1 MPFETPI
8 TIRDAVEHIQQRD
21 YLLPGIQREFV
32 WQPDQI
38 CRLFDS
44 LVRGYPIGSFL
55 FWRVNEDRKADYQ
68 FYEFI
73 RDYHAQTGRHN
84 PKASLLPGGG
94 ATAILDGQQR
104 LTSLYLG
111 LLGTYTERRKYS
123 RQNSER
129 SYRKGR
135 LYLNLAHVAQSEE
148 AVFDFRFL
156 ESETMFIKEGSNFW
170 FRVGDI
176 LSFKRTTD
184 VFTFIIEHK
193 LTESQYPQTC
203 LVELHRAITELPLIN
218 YFTEVE
224 QDLDRV
230 LNIFVRINSDGTP
243 LSHSDLL
250 LSIASAQWKERD
262 AREAIHALVDAING
276 EYGDFVFHRDFVL
289 KSCLMLAEVD
299 LRWKVANFNRTNML
313 MIENLWPK
321 IERAIRLAV
330 ETVSSFGF
338 TGKTLASSNAI
349 IPIVYYLFQ
358 RGSPSGF
365 ADSAAFR
372 TERARV
378 QRWLNIVLLKR
389 TFGGVPDNVL
399 RRMRDVIS
407 VNHDS
412 FPDAAIVADLD
423 ETPFALSFRKGEL
436 AALLDGRYGGAY
448 TFPLLAMLY
457 PSLDFRHKLHQDH
470 IHPRSHFTAA
480 QLRRRG
486 IPEELHDPFM
496 AQVDLIPN
504 LQLLEGQSN
513 IEKAATPF
521 AEWLAATYP
530 EPQKRSDYLERH
542 FIPDVDYDLV
552 HFLEFFAQRR
562 AGLLVAL
569 RSLVSIDDLA
579 DTGEV
584 EDHGSDKEVA
594 SFHVECVKVA
604 ARLLGVA
611 LSAESQTHYVSTDDE
626 YRAVCLVSKRY
637 VRGQQNRYWYSIRPS
652 HVEFLESSRKG
663 FVVLGCGG
671 AELTVVI
678 PSDEFLRT
686 LYGMRQTQ
694 EDGGR
699 SYWHVRTLWGLGPHR
714 ARSAVAEHTQRCNGV
729 HRCVVTRLPGK
740 SKAVF
745 MTV

>member
-8 TIRDAVEHIQQRD
+8 TIRDAVKRIQQRE

-84 PKASLLPGGG
+84 LKARLLPVGGL
-94 ATAILDGQQR
+94 TAVLDGQQR

-111 LLGTYTERRKYS
+111 LLGTHTERRKYS
-123 RQNSER
+123 RKNSAG
-129 SYRKGR
+129 SYAKRR
-135 LYLNLAHVAQSEE
+135 LYLNLARAAQGEE
-148 AVFDFRFL
+148 ALFDFRFL
-156 ESETMFIKEGSNFW
+156 ESETTFIKDGSDFW
-170 FRVGDI
+170 YRVSDI

-184 VFTFIIEHK
+184 VFAFIIQHK
-193 LTESQYPQTC
+193 LTQSQHPQTC

-230 LNIFVRINSDGTP
+230 LNIFVRVNSGGTP
-243 LSHSDLL
+243 LSYSDLL

-262 AREAIHALVDAING
+262 AREVIHALVDEINS
-276 EYGDFVFHRDFVL
+276 EYGNFVFHRDFVL
-289 KSCLMLAEVD
+289 KNCLMLAEVD
-299 LRWKVANFNRTNML
+299 LRWKVANFSRANMQK
-313 MIENLWPK
+313 IEVLWPK
-321 IERAIRLAV
+321 IEQAIRLTV

-338 TGKTLASSNAI
+338 TGKTLVSTNAI

-358 RGSPSGF
+358 RGTPSGF
-365 ADSAAFR
+365 TDSVVFR
-372 TERARV
+372 TDRENI

-412 FPDAAIVADLD
+412 FPDAAIAADLG
-423 ETPFALSFRKGEL
+423 ETPFALSFRQGEL

-457 PSLDFRHKLHQDH
+457 PTLDFRHKLHQDH
-470 IHPRSHFTAA
+470 LHPRSHFTAA

-486 IPEELHDPFM
+486 VPEELHDRFM

-504 LQLLEGQSN
+504 LQLLEGQPN

-530 EPQKRSDYLERH
+530 EPQKRSDYLQRH
-542 FIPDVDYDLV
+542 FIPAVDYDLA

-569 RSLVSIDDLA
+569 RSLVAGDDSA
-579 DTGEV
+579 DTKEV
-584 EDHGSDKEVA
+584 EDHGPDEEVA

-604 ARLLGVA
+604 ARHLGIV
-611 LSAESQTHYVSTDDE
+611 LSAESQTHYSSAYDE
-626 YRAVCLVSKRY
+626 YRAVCVVSKRY
-637 VRGQQNRYWYSIRPS
+637 VRGQQDRYWYSMRPS
-652 HVEFLESSRKG
+652 QVEFLEDARKG

-678 PSDEFLRT
+678 PGDEFLPR
-686 LYGMRQTQ
+686 LAGMRQTQ

-699 SYWHVRTLWGLGPHR
+699 SYWHVELFGGSDRLELEQSLLNTR
-714 ARSAVAEHTQRCNGV
+714 IDVTQYIV
-729 HRCVVTRLPGK
+729 
-740 SKAVF
+740 SS
-745 MTV
+745 